1 MVSPQISTWVLGRAS
16 VVRYAPIKVSLSKGY
31 LSNVQWICLKRKV
44 NETIT
49 VLHVKLTDICTL
61 KKCQN
66 QVNNDE
72 EIDLYYSDD
81 GTDDTDDEDYVQ
93 MFVFDAMLIDGKGEQ
108 KEKAENEMEK
118 TRKEEMSLCVTCT
131 YCMLI

>member
-1 MVSPQISTWVLGRAS
+1 MANG
-16 VVRYAPIKVSLSKGY
+16 
-31 LSNVQWICLKRKV
+31 LKC
-44 NETIT
+44 
-49 VLHVKLTDICTL
+49 TDICTL